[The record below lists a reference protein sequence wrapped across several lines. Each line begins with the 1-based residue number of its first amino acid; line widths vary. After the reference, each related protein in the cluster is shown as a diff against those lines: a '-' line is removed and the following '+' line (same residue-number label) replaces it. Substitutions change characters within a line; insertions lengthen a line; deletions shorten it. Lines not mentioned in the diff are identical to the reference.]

1 LDLSNKSNI
10 QLFLPST
17 QDSKRTAGLTLRKLS
32 VDRCSYVLVTWKMTF
47 NVIKQTVWNRSR
59 ITNTFKYHSWEI
71 FDVLK
76 RNVLKIKLCFMYIQ
90 EVLSYII
97 YIHTIKLLFIKKG
110 LIIIKMVYIANINFY
125 PVIMNYNLCYV

>member
-1 LDLSNKSNI
+1 
-10 QLFLPST
+10 
-17 QDSKRTAGLTLRKLS
+17 
-32 VDRCSYVLVTWKMTF
+32 
-47 NVIKQTVWNRSR
+47 
-59 ITNTFKYHSWEI
+59 
-71 FDVLK
+71 
-76 RNVLKIKLCFMYIQ
+76 MYIQ